1 MKKELK
7 ALEKYEN
14 HFRTAIKF
22 DYYTALWQSDFDII
36 VPIYRNRTDDNNK
49 IILSCGKCRLDF
61 MKKMGELY
69 LKNKK
74 EYGTRTSSE
83 TTKGGR
89 KGKEIKTKE
98 KEISPRPKG

>member
-7 ALEKYEN
+7 TLEKYEN

-22 DYYTALWQSDFDII
+22 DYYTALWQADFDII
-36 VPIYRNRTDDNNK
+36 VPIYRKWTKDNNK

-61 MKKMGELY
+61 IKKMGELY
-69 LKNKK
+69 FKNK
-74 EYGTRTSSE
+74 EIYGERTSGE

-89 KGKEIKTKE
+89 KGKEDKTKE
-98 KEISPRPKG
+98 KEISSRPKG